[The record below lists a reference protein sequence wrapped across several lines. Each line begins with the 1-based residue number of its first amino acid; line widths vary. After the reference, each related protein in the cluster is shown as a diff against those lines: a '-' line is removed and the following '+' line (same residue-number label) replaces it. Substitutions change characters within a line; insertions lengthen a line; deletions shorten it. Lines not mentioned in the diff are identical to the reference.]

1 MIAEAWD
8 WVSSVKDRHEA
19 GEESVSRLRGL
30 KDSRKRA
37 AQLEHSVAVSVL
49 CEAERRVVHF
59 AEKVGK
65 VTDLL
70 REMNDTAFR
79 LAKDGNRN
87 GVFQLRGAFSG
98 TLQAA
103 QTADGFL
110 SGLVS
115 ILD

>member
-1 MIAEAWD
+1 MEITQKEINALAY
-8 WVSSVKDRHEA
+8 
-19 GEESVSRLRGL
+19 
-30 KDSRKRA
+30 
-37 AQLEHSVAVSVL
+37 
-49 CEAERRVVHF
+49 
-59 AEKVGK
+59 KVGK

-98 TLQAA
+98 TLASA
-103 QTADGFL
+103 QTTDGFL
-110 SGLVS
+110 TGLVT

>member
-1 MIAEAWD
+1 MEITQKEINALAN
-8 WVSSVKDRHEA
+8 
-19 GEESVSRLRGL
+19 
-30 KDSRKRA
+30 
-37 AQLEHSVAVSVL
+37 
-49 CEAERRVVHF
+49 
-59 AEKVGK
+59 KVGK
-65 VTDLL
+65 VADLL

-98 TLQAA
+98 ILQAA

>member
-1 MIAEAWD
+1 MEITQKEINALAY
-8 WVSSVKDRHEA
+8 
-19 GEESVSRLRGL
+19 
-30 KDSRKRA
+30 
-37 AQLEHSVAVSVL
+37 
-49 CEAERRVVHF
+49 
-59 AEKVGK
+59 KVGK
-65 VTDLL
+65 IADLL

-98 TLQAA
+98 TLQVA

>member
-1 MIAEAWD
+1 MEITQKEINALAY
-8 WVSSVKDRHEA
+8 
-19 GEESVSRLRGL
+19 
-30 KDSRKRA
+30 
-37 AQLEHSVAVSVL
+37 
-49 CEAERRVVHF
+49 
-59 AEKVGK
+59 KVGK
-65 VTDLL
+65 VADLL

-98 TLQAA
+98 ILQAA